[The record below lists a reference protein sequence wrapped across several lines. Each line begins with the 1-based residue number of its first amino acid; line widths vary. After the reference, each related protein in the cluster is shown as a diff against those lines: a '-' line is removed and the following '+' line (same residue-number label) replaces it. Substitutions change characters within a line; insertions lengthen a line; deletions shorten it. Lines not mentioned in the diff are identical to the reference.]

1 MLFSIFSIECTAA
14 RGRRAESS
22 CNHDQTTSVQK
33 EFEKDVTSLMLLKS
47 LIGNPFE
54 EENKHL
60 LVLDTK
66 EIAEPAAI
74 ETVQN
79 ASLNNFVRGNLQNI
93 IS

>member
-1 MLFSIFSIECTAA
+1 
-14 RGRRAESS
+14 
-22 CNHDQTTSVQK
+22 
-33 EFEKDVTSLMLLKS
+33 MLLKS

-79 ASLNNFVRGNLQNI
+79 AYI
-93 IS
+93 IK